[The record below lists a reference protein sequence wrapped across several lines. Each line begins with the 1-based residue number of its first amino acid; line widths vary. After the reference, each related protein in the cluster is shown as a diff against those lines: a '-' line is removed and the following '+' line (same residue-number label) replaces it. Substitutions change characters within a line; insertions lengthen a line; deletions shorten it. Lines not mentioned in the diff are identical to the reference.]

1 MVKLSKSDTGMLVLR
16 VALGLIFFLH
26 GWMNV
31 IAGRESFIREMLIM
45 SGWSLPDAVIWF
57 VTSVE
62 LLGGLALIL
71 GVLTQWVALILV
83 VEMAIAVALFHLRQG
98 FFIVAIPNV
107 PLAYGFEYHVAL
119 IAGLVCVWLS
129 GPGGWALDGM
139 IAARRR
145 ATPNN
150 RVQHINH

>member
-1 MVKLSKSDTGMLVLR
+1 MAKLSRSDTGILVLR

-31 IAGRESFIREMLIM
+31 IAGRESFIREMLNM
-45 SGWSLPDAVIWF
+45 AGWSTPDPVLWL

-62 LLGGLALIL
+62 LLAGLALIL
-71 GVLTQWVALILV
+71 GLVTQWAALILV
-83 VEMAIAVALFHLRQG
+83 LEMVAAVVLFHLRQG

-107 PLAYGFEYHVAL
+107 PLAYGFEYHLAL
-119 IAGLVCVWLS
+119 IGGLVCVWLA
-129 GPGGWALDGM
+129 GPGGWALEAT

-145 ATPNN
+145 TAFEEK
-150 RVQHINH
+150 